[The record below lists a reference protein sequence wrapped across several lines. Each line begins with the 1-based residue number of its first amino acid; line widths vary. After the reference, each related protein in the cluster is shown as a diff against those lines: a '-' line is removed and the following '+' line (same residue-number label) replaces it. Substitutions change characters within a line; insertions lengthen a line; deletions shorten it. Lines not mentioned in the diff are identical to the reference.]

1 MIAAKSPLG
10 ALRARTFDATM
21 SREVRGNMRTEHHIT
36 RSTLHDYAAG
46 ALCEALSVV
55 AASHL
60 AWCRECRKAAKSV
73 AQTPVAPRSANDTAS
88 SPAAAG
94 GESAVEAMN
103 RQPRTTELP
112 CSDVSHDG
120 DVSDFGLPMP
130 LALRLDGHGLEDVAW
145 RKVFPGVAVC
155 ELALSASAA
164 GQLRLVRIAPGKA
177 LPEHGH
183 GSGELSLVLRGA
195 YRDGLGRYTIGD
207 VADLD
212 GAAVHRPVA
221 EEAGCICLVAAETP
235 VRYRSVFSRLWQRLT
250 GA

>member
-1 MIAAKSPLG
+1 
-10 ALRARTFDATM
+10 
-21 SREVRGNMRTEHHIT
+21 MRTEHHIA

-60 AWCRECRKAAKSV
+60 AWCRECRKAAETAARTV
-73 AQTPVAPRSANDTAS
+73 ANAPDASRSADETAP
-88 SPAAAG
+88 SPAAAS
-94 GESAVEAMN
+94 GESALKAMDT
-103 RQPRTTELP
+103 QPRTTELAD
-112 CSDVSHDG
+112 SDVA
-120 DVSDFGLPMP
+120 DFGLPMP
-130 LALRLDGHGLEDVAW
+130 LALRLDGHGLEDIAW
-145 RKVFPGVAVC
+145 RKVFPGVAVRD
-155 ELALSASAA
+155 LALADGAA

-221 EEAGCICLVAAETP
+221 EDGGCICLVAAETP
-235 VRYRSVFSRLWQRLT
+235 VRYRSFVSRLWQRLT
-250 GA
+250 RA

>member
-1 MIAAKSPLG
+1 
-10 ALRARTFDATM
+10 
-21 SREVRGNMRTEHHIT
+21 MRTEHHIK

-46 ALCEALSVV
+46 TLCEALSIV

-60 AWCRECRKAAKSV
+60 AWCRECRKTAETAAR
-73 AQTPVAPRSANDTAS
+73 APVVPRSTDDTAS
-88 SPAAAG
+88 SAAAAN
-94 GESAVEAMN
+94 GEAALKAMD
-103 RQPRTTELP
+103 RQPRTIELP
-112 CSDVSHDG
+112 ESG
-120 DVSDFGLPMP
+120 VSDFGLPMP
-130 LALRLDGHGLEDVAW
+130 LALRLDGHGLDNVAW
-145 RKVFPGVAVC
+145 RKVFPGVAVRD
-155 ELALSASAA
+155 LALPAGAA
-164 GQLRLVRIAPGKA
+164 GQLRLVRIAPGRA

-183 GSGELSLVLRGA
+183 GSSELSLVLRGA

-250 GA
+250 RA

>member
-1 MIAAKSPLG
+1 
-10 ALRARTFDATM
+10 
-21 SREVRGNMRTEHHIT
+21 MRTEHHIT
-36 RSTLHDYAAG
+36 RSTLQDFAAG
-46 ALCEALSVV
+46 TLCEALSIV

-60 AWCRECRKAAKSV
+60 AWCRECRKAVATVAK
-73 AQTPVAPRSANDTAS
+73 APDLPQSASDTAPT
-88 SPAAAG
+88 PAAAS
-94 GESAVEAMN
+94 GESALQAMD
-103 RQPRTTELP
+103 RQPRTAEVA
-112 CSDVSHDG
+112 DN

-130 LALRLDGHGLEDVAW
+130 LAQRLDGRGLEDVAW
-145 RKVFPGVAVC
+145 RRMFPGVAVR
-155 ELALSASAA
+155 EIALAPGAA

-183 GSGELSLVLRGA
+183 GSSELSLVLRGA

-235 VRYRSVFSRLWQRLT
+235 VQYRSVLSRLWQRLT

>member
-1 MIAAKSPLG
+1 
-10 ALRARTFDATM
+10 
-21 SREVRGNMRTEHHIT
+21 MRTEHHIT

-46 ALCEALSVV
+46 TLCEALSVV

-60 AWCRECRKAAKSV
+60 AWCRECRKV
-73 AQTPVAPRSANDTAS
+73 AETAVKAPDVPRSADHTEASPATAS
-88 SPAAAG
+88 
-94 GESAVEAMN
+94 GESTVEAMD
-103 RQPRTTELP
+103 RQPRTAELP
-112 CSDVSHDG
+112 ES

-130 LALRLDGHGLEDVAW
+130 LALRLDGHGLENVAW
-145 RKVFPGVAVC
+145 RKMFPGVAVRD
-155 ELALSASAA
+155 LALSAGAA

-195 YRDGLGRYTIGD
+195 FSDGLGRYTIGD

-212 GAAVHRPVA
+212 GTSVHRPVA

-235 VRYRSVFSRLWQRLT
+235 VRYRSFLSRIWQRLT

>member
-1 MIAAKSPLG
+1 
-10 ALRARTFDATM
+10 
-21 SREVRGNMRTEHHIT
+21 MRTEHHIS

-46 ALCEALSVV
+46 TLCEALSVV

-60 AWCRECRKAAKSV
+60 AWCRECRKAAEAV
-73 AQTPVAPRSANDTAS
+73 AKAPDVPRAADDTAP
-88 SPAAAG
+88 SPAAAS
-94 GESAVEAMN
+94 GESTVEAMD
-103 RQPRTTELP
+103 RQPRTAEFP
-112 CSDVSHDG
+112 NSE
-120 DVSDFGLPMP
+120 VSDFGLPMP

-145 RKVFPGVAVC
+145 RKVFPGVAVRD
-155 ELALSASAA
+155 LALTAGAA

-212 GAAVHRPVA
+212 GASVHRPVA
-221 EEAGCICLVAAETP
+221 EDSGCICLVAAETP
-235 VRYRSVFSRLWQRLT
+235 VRYRSLFSRIWQRLT
-250 GA
+250 RA

>member
-1 MIAAKSPLG
+1 
-10 ALRARTFDATM
+10 
-21 SREVRGNMRTEHHIT
+21 MRTEHHIT

-46 ALCEALSVV
+46 TLCEALSVV

-60 AWCRECRKAAKSV
+60 AWCRECRKAAETV
-73 AQTPVAPRSANDTAS
+73 AKAPDVPRSADNTAPP
-88 SPAAAG
+88 PAAASG
-94 GESAVEAMN
+94 GSALKAMDT
-103 RQPRTTELP
+103 QPRTTELP
-112 CSDVSHDG
+112 GSDVS

-145 RKVFPGVAVC
+145 RKVFPGVAVRD
-155 ELALSASAA
+155 LALTAGAA

-221 EEAGCICLVAAETP
+221 EDGGCICLVAAETP
-235 VRYRSVFSRLWQRLT
+235 VRYRSFFSRLWQRLT
-250 GA
+250 RA

>member
-1 MIAAKSPLG
+1 
-10 ALRARTFDATM
+10 
-21 SREVRGNMRTEHHIT
+21 MRTEHHIT

-46 ALCEALSVV
+46 ALCEALSIV

-60 AWCRECRKAAKSV
+60 AWCRECRQAAET
-73 AQTPVAPRSANDTAS
+73 AARAPDVPRPADDTAPP
-88 SPAAAG
+88 PAAAS
-94 GESAVEAMN
+94 GESGLKAMDT
-103 RQPRTTELP
+103 QPRTTEFAD
-112 CSDVSHDG
+112 SDVR
-120 DVSDFGLPMP
+120 DFGLPMP

-145 RKVFPGVAVC
+145 RRVFPGVAVRD
-155 ELALSASAA
+155 LALSASAA

-183 GSGELSLVLRGA
+183 ASGELSLVLRGA

-235 VRYRSVFSRLWQRLT
+235 VRYRSVFGRLWQRLI
-250 GA
+250 GI

>member
-1 MIAAKSPLG
+1 
-10 ALRARTFDATM
+10 
-21 SREVRGNMRTEHHIT
+21 MRTEHHIT

-46 ALCEALSVV
+46 TLCEALSVV

-60 AWCRECRKAAKSV
+60 AWCRECRKAAET
-73 AQTPVAPRSANDTAS
+73 AARAPATSRSADDTAL
-88 SPAAAG
+88 SPAAAS
-94 GESAVEAMN
+94 GESALKAMN

-112 CSDVSHDG
+112 GSDVS

-130 LALRLDGHGLEDVAW
+130 VALRLDGHGLEDVAW

-155 ELALSASAA
+155 ELALSAGAA

-212 GAAVHRPVA
+212 GAAIHRPVA

>member
-1 MIAAKSPLG
+1 
-10 ALRARTFDATM
+10 
-21 SREVRGNMRTEHHIT
+21 MRTEHHIT

-46 ALCEALSVV
+46 TLCEALSIV

-60 AWCRECRKAAKSV
+60 AWCRECRKAVATAAK
-73 AQTPVAPRSANDTAS
+73 APDAPQSASGTAL
-88 SPAAAG
+88 SPAAASG
-94 GESAVEAMN
+94 ASALQAMD
-103 RQPRTTELP
+103 RQPRTAELP
-112 CSDVSHDG
+112 DSDI
-120 DVSDFGLPMP
+120 SDFGLPMP
-130 LALRLDGHGLEDVAW
+130 LALRLDGHGLENVAW
-145 RKVFPGVAVC
+145 RKVFPGVAVRD
-155 ELALSASAA
+155 LALPASAA

-177 LPEHGH
+177 LPEHSH
-183 GSGELSLVLRGA
+183 GSAELSLVLRGA

-235 VRYRSVFSRLWQRLT
+235 VRYRSFFSRLWQRLT

>member
-1 MIAAKSPLG
+1 
-10 ALRARTFDATM
+10 
-21 SREVRGNMRTEHHIT
+21 MRTEHHIT

-46 ALCEALSVV
+46 TLCEALSVV

-60 AWCRECRKAAKSV
+60 AWCRECRKAVKR
-73 AQTPVAPRSANDTAS
+73 PPRRGTCRGPRATRHPP
-88 SPAAAG
+88 PAAAS
-94 GESAVEAMN
+94 GESALKAMD
-103 RQPRTTELP
+103 RQPRTTEFP
-112 CSDVSHDG
+112 DG
-120 DVSDFGLPMP
+120 DASEISDFGLPMP
-130 LALRLDGHGLEDVAW
+130 LALRLDGRGLEDVAW
-145 RKVFPGVAVC
+145 RKVFPGVAVR
-155 ELALSASAA
+155 ELALSANAA

-221 EEAGCICLVAAETP
+221 EDGGCICLVAAETP
-235 VRYRSVFSRLWQRLT
+235 VRYRSWFSRLWQRLT
-250 GA
+250 RA